1 MRSLAA
7 LTLLGLTWLALQGAL
22 GYQLGREHA
31 GREAERIEKER
42 ERHRA
47 DSLQAVADTAERW
60 AKRQTWAAG
69 FYLTR
74 ALNADHALRLERE
87 KCGAW

>member
-1 MRSLAA
+1 VRSLAA

-31 GREAERIEKER
+31 GREAERIEKEH

-47 DSLQAVADTAERW
+47 DSLQARADTLYRAVRVYIVASDSITTRLVLAEGKLDQCQ
-60 AKRQTWAAG
+60 AYQ
-69 FYLTR
+69 F
-74 ALNADHALRLERE
+74 
-87 KCGAW
+87 

>member
-31 GREAERIEKER
+31 GREAER
-42 ERHRA
+42 HRA
-47 DSLQAVADTAERW
+47 DSLQAQRDSLYGEIRVYVSAASVYAE
-60 AKRQTWAAG
+60 QTV
-69 FYLTR
+69 R
-74 ALNADHALRLERE
+74 AEGELSQCRAYS
-87 KCGAW
+87 W